1 MCIFFNKTKKN
12 NTIIPT
18 IISPEESNTPP
29 PPLKVYTIPTP
40 YEYFTIIYN
49 KIKDSNLQK
58 TDIITQIEFYESKIN
73 HSDNKLSDIEKD
85 LIANAVIKCKYIQKY
100 KYKYYKP

>member
-1 MCIFFNKTKKN
+1 MCIFFNKTKKK

-18 IISPEESNTPP
+18 GIFPQECNAL
-29 PPLKVYTIPTP
+29 PLKVPTIPTP

-49 KIKDSNLQK
+49 KINESNLK
-58 TDIITQIEFYESKIN
+58 KSAIITQIEFYESKIN

-85 LIANAVIKCKYIQKY
+85 LIADAVIKCKNIQKY